1 MKTISKIFLT
11 SILVALLALITWGIY
26 KGLQHEFRHLSDRG
40 ISMAFISAGIILGL
54 AILFFCLLNRE
65 IWKNRGSKPA
75 AAELLKSLS
84 ITRKPMGSR
93 NPLTLPTTICAVSV
107 GLIAAVMAL
116 MYFFD
121 IQTPQ

>member
-1 MKTISKIFLT
+1 MKKTLTIASVVAIGFL
-11 SILVALLALITWGIY
+11 IYVVYGFRPEFEGHVNLKYAVVATAWVLLLAALTAAIVKLFANLIRSQKKT
-26 KGLQHEFRHLSDRG
+26 EPTDRE
-40 ISMAFISAGIILGL
+40 M
-54 AILFFCLLNRE
+54 
-65 IWKNRGSKPA
+65 
-75 AAELLKSLS
+75 LKSLS